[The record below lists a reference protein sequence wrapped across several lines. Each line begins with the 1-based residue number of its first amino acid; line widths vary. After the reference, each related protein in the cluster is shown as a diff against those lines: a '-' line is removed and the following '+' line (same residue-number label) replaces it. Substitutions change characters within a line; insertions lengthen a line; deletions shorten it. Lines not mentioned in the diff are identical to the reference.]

1 MTAVF
6 TSLVVAIGVL
16 AGVQPASA
24 STGTELVAN
33 GTFSEGTKNWAM
45 NYPEQH
51 TLGTTP
57 RGHGNTRSAQITVL
71 TTTPAVLNDVRNTV
85 SSTVAGER
93 YTMTAY
99 VRSSR
104 AGVTAQLKAREVY
117 SSTGRQSNQTQRKL
131 GDTSWTKVSLSF
143 VAKRTGSQIDLNVQ
157 FWGLAV
163 GQKLYVDDVS
173 LVRTYAPAARPTT
186 APAASQ
192 APTTPAG
199 GGTAPSSGACT
210 RPAPRGTLF
219 GTSISTSGRTT
230 AQAVS
235 ELDGQLGSLPVI
247 RVFDPGMPVDWAN
260 ARTSVLKG
268 RTVVLSFRAA
278 PSDVVSGKEDA
289 ALRKWFTD
297 APSDMTIYWS
307 YIHEPETPIDARKDY
322 TAAQYRSAWK
332 HIDAIADSVCRKNM
346 YATLILMGWTTSP
359 ASNKN
364 WRDYYAGA
372 DVIDV
377 LAFDPY
383 NGAANPG
390 REGIYAS
397 PASIFD
403 SVRAVAAEAGKPYGI
418 AETGSL
424 LTPKD
429 TGSGRAKWLRDV
441 AAYHRQHGALFVTY
455 FQSTNGGEYRLL
467 DSPSRQAW
475 RDAVASSVR

>member
-1 MTAVF
+1 
-6 TSLVVAIGVL
+6 
-16 AGVQPASA
+16 
-24 STGTELVAN
+24 
-33 GTFSEGTKNWAM
+33 
-45 NYPEQH
+45 
-51 TLGTTP
+51 
-57 RGHGNTRSAQITVL
+57 
-71 TTTPAVLNDVRNTV
+71 
-85 SSTVAGER
+85 
-93 YTMTAY
+93 
-99 VRSSR
+99 
-104 AGVTAQLKAREVY
+104 
-117 SSTGRQSNQTQRKL
+117 
-131 GDTSWTKVSLSF
+131 
-143 VAKRTGSQIDLNVQ
+143 
-157 FWGLAV
+157 
-163 GQKLYVDDVS
+163 
-173 LVRTYAPAARPTT
+173 
-186 APAASQ
+186 
-192 APTTPAG
+192 
-199 GGTAPSSGACT
+199 
-210 RPAPRGTLF
+210 
-219 GTSISTSGRTT
+219 
-230 AQAVS
+230 
-235 ELDGQLGSLPVI
+235 
-247 RVFDPGMPVDWAN
+247 
-260 ARTSVLKG
+260 
-268 RTVVLSFRAA
+268 
-278 PSDVVSGKEDA
+278 
-289 ALRKWFTD
+289 
-297 APSDMTIYWS
+297 
-307 YIHEPETPIDARKDY
+307 
-322 TAAQYRSAWK
+322 
-332 HIDAIADSVCRKNM
+332 M